1 MNDIFGTE
9 PNLVHYLRERK
20 DYLGPFICA
29 MREAYELTQEE
40 LSEATGYSIQT
51 ISKIENNRA
60 NPMGVAGRDIFSYL
74 VNISGNT
81 LDEILK
87 EFTLFAHNMQAAE
100 EYDERIGS

>member
-9 PNLVHYLRERK
+9 PKE
-20 DYLGPFICA
+20 YLGPFMCA

-60 NPMGVAGRDIFSYL
+60 NPMGIAGRDIFSYL